1 MGPIRNRFSL
11 GQCQW
16 MKCDWLHYI
25 SSFIKGVPSGSHNP
39 ICQMEVLGLTTF
51 LLSWEST
58 SLLFL
63 KSQIKKLKTVI
74 SDSDSLICGVGQNG
88 GI

>member
-1 MGPIRNRFSL
+1 
-11 GQCQW
+11 
-16 MKCDWLHYI
+16 
-25 SSFIKGVPSGSHNP
+25 
-39 ICQMEVLGLTTF
+39 MEVLGLTTF

-88 GI
+88 GIWMWYSVIVNKEEMQQGLQRM